1 MTVQAAAARPVGK
14 TSGGAG
20 LGALLQLGVFV
31 AVVITFLVAPLLALA
46 VAFLVYTV
54 MRGRG
59 EAERPAAGGTPSG
72 SVVGFGSGAGR

>member
-1 MTVQAAAARPVGK
+1 MTVQAAASRPVGK
-14 TSGGAG
+14 TSGAAG

-31 AVVITFLVAPLLALA
+31 VVVVTFLVAPLLALA

-59 EAERPAAGGTPSG
+59 EANRPAAGSTTEGPAF
-72 SVVGFGSGAGR
+72 GFGSGAR